1 MTARPGDEEGTL
13 KRMREVLKRIRDAA
27 PLVDT
32 DPPGFQAA
40 VADIATRLQEA
51 TGQAGEIE
59 LTISTNRISLGEAE
73 VFKSE
78 ARTQN
83 LAFDIFRQGLRR
95 LTFKPGLTADEVHA
109 FVVAFAENRSADQ
122 IDEDFVSTLWRE
134 SLPNIAY
141 LAIDGFTERIFMS
154 EERFVSAFR
163 AVIDDLMPGL
173 VGLPEEDPG
182 DEHPRERVAV
192 DSGARVDG
200 ADLEQRKLRHAMAE
214 AAPAVIAALARDAEL
229 GPPTERVVELLA
241 RLMVKDP
248 SPLADDDL
256 ATVIVRVLAAW
267 LEHRAWP
274 AFADAVRSLRAL
286 VEAADRF
293 PPPVAARLAAMKHA
307 IAGRALVE
315 QVAHHQDP
323 ENTDFTAWA
332 RWHFATA
339 RALAAPD
346 LLELIDACHNPAG
359 VAFLKDL
366 LRRQGTESLDPWA
379 ERLRDP
385 NPGVV
390 LEVIEVIVGSDLSE
404 QARPLLMETMKHPSP
419 EVRAAAAEGLAGAY
433 DLAVRESL
441 LPFLKDPAPVV
452 RRAVVTRFLAAGDRS
467 VSPYL
472 ASTIRADIF
481 PGFDE
486 DEQRLYFEALARLG
500 GARFV
505 DVFEHALGLDD
516 EGGGD
521 LLSRFFKRGSQ
532 ALIDTPTRRGAVSG
546 LGILGSRE
554 ALALIRK
561 VHARADLSLAAH
573 CDVVLRLAARG
584 EAAGE
589 APADIAPSRAAPLE
603 AVEVGR
609 DKMGSRLL
617 FEPAALA
624 VAAPEA
630 PREARPA
637 RAPATAPSK
646 PAEPRAAEPRA
657 PERPRRAEGRR
668 PPAAR
673 ARRPP
678 APAPRRA
685 LPRHRR
691 RPPRRR
697 RPLEGGGWRIEILDA
712 ALVGPPETAPTRRP
726 TRPPVPVRVVEK
738 RPVPTAVDYSHQP
751 EAGLEDILRSY
762 LGADSDGPAPIDGDD
777 APARPRPPLADDA
790 ALDARDAGRDGDD
803 PAADLGPRFG
813 GGLPAGVP
821 PASPETR
828 DAMRRLLDFDAP
840 THHEL
845 KPHAPDRGADQS
857 ELGPEPTMV
866 PPSTEADGQES
877 VEALLKDF
885 LSMEVADERARSTR
899 RSTSAPSR
907 WSARSTP
914 RPRSTPTR
922 RSPPSPSSPSP
933 PRRSTCARARP
944 GARRRPR
951 GAPTSASSCCRR
963 PTTRRSI
970 RPRAATRSASGARC
984 PRRRRPR
991 RAGDPRVVARA
1002 AAPPTPPP
1010 ARRPRRR
1017 ARAAERRLRC
1027 PRGRHRP
1034 RSARPRRPSARRRAG
1049 MRRALRAGPSPARAR
1064 RPPAGPP
1071 AARAR
1076 APPADRPPIRPAAA
1090 ASARAP
1096 PPPRARPPRRS
1107 ARPPRRSPR
1116 PRRPPPAPPAAPP
1129 ADDPAAP
1136 GKASDVEDLL
1146 RDFLAF
1152 DPEED

>member
-624 VAAPEA
+624 VARPKR
-630 PREARPA
+630 PKGPPA
-637 RAPATAPSK
+637 RAPATAPAK

-657 PERPRRAEGRR
+657 PERPAAPKAADPRRSCSATARSLRPGERFLATDVVRLDVDGPSKAAAGASRSSTPRSSARPR
-668 PPAAR
+668 PPDPPPHPAAGARPRRREAPRPDRGRLQPPARGR
-673 ARRPP
+673 ARRHP
-678 APAPRRA
+678 AQ
-685 LPRHRR
+685 L
-691 RPPRRR
+691 PRRR
-697 RPLEGGGWRIEILDA
+697 L
-712 ALVGPPETAPTRRP
+712 RRP
-726 TRPPVPVRVVEK
+726 RRRSTATTRPR
-738 RPVPTAVDYSHQP
+738 
-751 EAGLEDILRSY
+751 
-762 LGADSDGPAPIDGDD
+762 AP
-777 APARPRPPLADDA
+777 PPPLADDA

-885 LSMEVADERARSTR
+885 LSMEVADERASLDETIDVGAESMERALDA
-899 RSTSAPSR
+899 APPID
-907 WSARSTP
+907 TD
-914 RPRSTPTR
+914 
-922 RSPPSPSSPSP
+922 PPFAAEPVEPEP
-933 PRRSTCARARP
+933 AARSTCARARP

-991 RAGDPRVVARA
+991 SSRRSARRRPRPPA
-1002 AAPPTPPP
+1002 AAPSR
-1010 ARRPRRR
+1010 AAERA
-1017 ARAAERRLRC
+1017 ARAAERPARG
-1027 PRGRHRP
+1027 GRHRP
-1034 RSARPRRPSARRRAG
+1034 AP
-1049 MRRALRAGPSPARAR
+1049 LARAA
-1064 RPPAGPP
+1064 RPPAPGAGMNARPPRRSVPAPAP
-1071 AARAR
+1071 AARPPVRLAATPGAR
-1076 APPADRPPIRPAAA
+1076 PPTAPIRP
-1090 ASARAP
+1090 P
-1096 PPPRARPPRRS
+1096 PPAPGRRRRLSPRARPPRRS
-1107 ARPPRRSPR
+1107 ARPPRAL
-1116 PRRPPPAPPAAPP
+1116 RPPPAPPAAPP
-1129 ADDPAAP
+1129 APDPAAP

>member
-624 VAAPEA
+624 VAPPEA
-630 PREARPA
+630 PRKARPS
-637 RAPATAPSK
+637 RAPATAPAK

-657 PERPRRAEGRR
+657 PERPAAPKAADPPPLVLGDR
-668 PPAAR
+668 PLL
-673 ARRPP
+673 RPGERFL
-678 APAPRRA
+678 ATDVVR
-685 LPRHRR
+685 LDVDG
-691 RPPRRR
+691 
-697 RPLEGGGWRIEILDA
+697 PLEGGGWRIEILDA
-712 ALVGPPETAPTRRP
+712 ALIGPPETAPTRRP

-790 ALDARDAGRDGDD
+790 ALDARDAGRDGHD

-885 LSMEVADERARSTR
+885 LSMEVADERASLDETVDVGAESMERALDAAPPIDTDPPFAAEPVEPEPAAAFDVRPGSPWRTETPSR
-899 RSTSAPSR
+899 RPDERLFVLPAADDETIDSPESGDEVGFWRAVPSAPAAPVEPAIR
-907 WSARSTP
+907 A
-914 RPRSTPTR
+914 
-922 RSPPSPSSPSP
+922 SSP
-933 PRRSTCARARP
+933 
-944 GARRRPR
+944 
-951 GAPTSASSCCRR
+951 
-963 PTTRRSI
+963 
-970 RPRAATRSASGARC
+970 
-984 PRRRRPR
+984 
-991 RAGDPRVVARA
+991 
-1002 AAPPTPPP
+1002 APPTPPSAPP
-1010 ARRPRRR
+1010 APPSAPPAAADIGPLRSPAPPVRPPRRR
-1017 ARAAERRLRC
+1017 GC
-1027 PRGRHRP
+1027 
-1034 RSARPRRPSARRRAG
+1034 ARPPRRSV
-1049 MRRALRAGPSPARAR
+1049 PARAR

-1076 APPADRPPIRPAAA
+1076 RPPADRADPPAAA
-1090 ASARAP
+1090 RAPRAARRERDRRADPPAHRAAPPAARA
-1096 PPPRARPPRRS
+1096 
-1107 ARPPRRSPR
+1107 
-1116 PRRPPPAPPAAPP
+1116 PAAPP